1 MTAGSQL
8 KQTIAGLHGV
18 QGTFRLYASQA
29 RHDRTRSA
37 FRDACKV
44 MDDIL
49 IDLEG
54 RMRALEFAEPQ
65 YKGL

>member
-1 MTAGSQL
+1 MTVGSQL
-8 KQTIAGLHGV
+8 KQTIAGLHGI
-18 QGTFRLYASQA
+18 QGTFRLYAAQA
-29 RHDRTRSA
+29 RHDRTRFA
-37 FRDACKV
+37 FREACKV

-54 RMRALEFAEPQ
+54 RMHSLEFTEPQ